1 MNTGWILRL
10 DTCSSCHLPVKKVY
24 SNSFRFGLETFNSFI
39 LEPKE
44 HLRLFAGKALKI
56 SMDLTKIRRR
66 QERERQKPVGL
77 MSKTRSLQVSRAFL
91 LILCR
96 PSVNYQVK

>member
-1 MNTGWILRL
+1 MTTSWILLIRTL
-10 DTCSSCHLPVKKVY
+10 VLRAFYRSKKKKLE
-24 SNSFRFGLETFNSFI
+24 NGLETFHSFI

-44 HLRLFAGKALKI
+44 HLRLFAGKAIKI
-56 SMDLTKIRRR
+56 CMDLTKTRRR

-77 MSKTRSLQVSRAFL
+77 MSKTRSLQVYRAFL